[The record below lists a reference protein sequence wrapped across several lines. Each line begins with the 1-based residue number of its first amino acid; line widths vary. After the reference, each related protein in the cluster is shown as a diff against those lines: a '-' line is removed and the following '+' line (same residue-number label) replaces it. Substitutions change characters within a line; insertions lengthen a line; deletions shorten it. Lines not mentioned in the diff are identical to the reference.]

1 MTDPAGPPALDV
13 YGLTRAELRRWAES
27 LGLPGFRG
35 EQAFL
40 GFARGARSFGAIK
53 GLPRE
58 LQARLDGAISV
69 RSPQESKRQ
78 ESNDGTVKSLLQLHD
93 GRLVECVSI
102 PTATRHTV
110 CVSSQVGCA
119 VGCTFCASG
128 QNGLERDLTAGEI
141 VYQVLFHHQRRPVT
155 NVVFMGS
162 GEPLFNYDNVL
173 RAIRVLAEP
182 EGLGLGRR
190 RFTVSTSGVPA
201 RIRQLGL
208 DEPQVT
214 LALSLHAPDDET
226 RSRIVPLNRR
236 WPLTELFA
244 AMSDYSQSVNR
255 RMTLEYVLLADAN
268 MHQEQADALAGL
280 AARFQ
285 AHINLIPFNPV
296 TETVHRRPSWPEVEA
311 FAGRVRDGGG
321 NVTVRGQRGAD
332 IDAACGQLRRRA
344 LAAQAGADPA
354 TAPAQAAV
362 PEG

>member
-1 MTDPAGPPALDV
+1 MTSPSTPPALDV
-13 YGLTRAELRRWAES
+13 YGMTRAQFRTWAEGM
-27 LGLPGFRG
+27 GLPGFRG
-35 EQAFL
+35 EQAFHA
-40 GFARGARSFGAIK
+40 FSRGARSFSEVK

-58 LQARLDGAISV
+58 LAARLEAAIPLGIAS
-69 RSPQESKRQ
+69 ESKRQ
-78 ESNDGTVKSLLQLHD
+78 ESNDGTVKSLLSMHD

-128 QNGLERDLTAGEI
+128 QNGLERDLSAGEI

-162 GEPLFNYDNVL
+162 GEPLFNYDQVL
-173 RAIRVLAEP
+173 QAIRVLAEP

-201 RIRQLGL
+201 RIRQLAI

-236 WPLTELFA
+236 WPLPELLS
-244 AMSDYSQSVNR
+244 AMADYSERVNR
-255 RMTLEYVLLADAN
+255 RMTLEYVLLSDAN
-268 MHQEQADALAGL
+268 MSPEQARELAGL
-280 AARFQ
+280 ARRFQ

-296 TETVHRRPSWPEVEA
+296 TETVHRRPSTLEVEE
-311 FAGRVRDGGG
+311 FAARVSIAGG
-321 NVTVRGQRGAD
+321 NVTIRGQRGAD

-344 LAAQAGADPA
+344 LESPPNSLASP
-354 TAPAQAAV
+354 
-362 PEG
+362 

>member
-1 MTDPAGPPALDV
+1 MTEPAGPPALDV

-35 EQAFL
+35 EQAFF

-236 WPLTELFA
+236 WPLAELFA

-296 TETVHRRPSWPEVEA
+296 TETMHRRPSWLEVEA
-311 FAGRVRDGGG
+311 FANRVRDG
-321 NVTVRGQRGAD
+321 
-332 IDAACGQLRRRA
+332 RRA
-344 LAAQAGADPA
+344 LAAPAGPDLAS
-354 TAPAQAAV
+354 APAEAAT